1 MKNKKLI
8 SMLLG
13 CAICGCSVTGIAVMA
28 NADGEAAP
36 ETAKLTIGLNGGFRT
51 AFDKNDANAAVTYS
65 EADVEYTAEKGS
77 LVLTHEKV
85 REIFDNQPAFQ
96 KAVGG
101 IDYSKVANPNNNW
114 SNLLNYNGEGENRK
128 EFCTVDENGY
138 YNFWKDHTSS
148 GGGAAYSAVL
158 FGLFEDKATADWTTE
173 NPSINRAIR

>member
-128 EFCTVDENGY
+128 EF
-138 YNFWKDHTSS
+138 
-148 GGGAAYSAVL
+148 
-158 FGLFEDKATADWTTE
+158 
-173 NPSINRAIR
+173 